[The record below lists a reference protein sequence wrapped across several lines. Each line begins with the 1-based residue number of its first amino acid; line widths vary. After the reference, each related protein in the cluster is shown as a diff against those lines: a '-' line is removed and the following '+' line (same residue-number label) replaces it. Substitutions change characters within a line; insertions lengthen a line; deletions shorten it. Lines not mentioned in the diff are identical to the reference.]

1 MDDIISG
8 VLGFFSFFSQIVA
21 LLLENG
27 ADVNSRNYC
36 GQVADFLFVLIVFVC
51 PHYYSLNSQL

>member
-1 MDDIISG
+1 M
-8 VLGFFSFFSQIVA
+8 A

-36 GQVADFLFVLIVFVC
+36 GQVGDFSFILDNLVLGLLIFVGFVDFDVFIDD
-51 PHYYSLNSQL
+51 H